1 MSDNQLLQLSAIL
14 CIISILFSYRFN
26 KLFAIINLVI
36 YCLFSAFFYYKL
48 FYFGQG
54 GGSLLWWFYLVVLST
69 FSHPSTAHFS
79 ETHDQ
84 NGSAN

>member
-14 CIISILFSYRFN
+14 CIISSLFSYRFN

-69 FSHPSTAHFS
+69 LQFLINIIFIVMKTLKN
-79 ETHDQ
+79 DV
-84 NGSAN
+84 